1 MILKSLKSF
10 AKLEVAIFL
19 LLLIAG
25 FSILGTIIEQERN
38 INYYLE
44 NYNQE
49 INFLKITIGDLLLFC
64 GLNNIYKS
72 WWFLTLLL
80 LFGTCLISC
89 TILQQLPMLRQARR
103 CSFKIKEKQYKNPQY
118 SVQLKEKNF
127 SNTINRFKLKRYT
140 VFQQNKG
147 VYLYKGILGRFAPI
161 VVHFA
166 MILTLSGAAIAA
178 LTSFKAEE
186 LIAKGEIFQVQNTVS
201 QSLFSSSN
209 PTPVRVNDFWI
220 EYGEKENIKQF
231 YSNLSILDKD
241 GSEIKEETISVNHP
255 LRYKGATIYQ
265 TDWNAIGVR
274 IKDGEKQYQVPLSP
288 LTNRKDVWVSWIPVN
303 NSESNGVILILK
315 NTAGN
320 FEIYK
325 QTGELI
331 GKFNIGEEIKGY
343 NNLYI
348 KEILCETG
356 LQIKADPGI
365 PLIYFGFGLLMLSS
379 LISYL
384 AFNQFWILKN
394 KKDIFIRGTSN
405 RAKLNL
411 KLELAKLNQ

>member
-25 FSILGTIIEQERN
+25 FSILGTIIEQERS

-44 NYNQE
+44 NYTQE
-49 INFLKITIGDLLLFC
+49 INFLNITIGNLLLFC

-103 CSFKIKEKQYKNPQY
+103 CSFKVKEKQYKNPQY
-118 SVQLKEKNF
+118 SVQIKNANLV
-127 SNTINRFKLKRYT
+127 NTINRFKFKRYT
-140 VFQQNKG
+140 LFQQNNSA
-147 VYLYKGILGRFAPI
+147 YLYKGILGRFAPI

-166 MILTLSGAAIAA
+166 MILTLSGTAIAA

-186 LIAKGEIFQVQNTVS
+186 LVAKGEIFQVQNTVS
-201 QSLFSSSN
+201 ESLFSSSK
-209 PTPVRVNDFWI
+209 PTPIRVNDFWI
-220 EYGEKENIKQF
+220 EYGEKDNIKQF

-255 LRYKGATIYQ
+255 LRYKGVTIYQ
-265 TDWNAIGVR
+265 TDWNAIGLRV
-274 IKDGEKQYQVPLSP
+274 KDSEKQYQVPLSP
-288 LTNRKDVWVSWIPVN
+288 LTNRKDIWVSWVPIKSN
-303 NSESNGVILILK
+303 DSNGLILILK
-315 NTAGN
+315 NTVGN

-331 GKFNIGEEIKGY
+331 GKFGIGQEIPGY
-343 NNLYI
+343 NNLSI

-384 AFNQFWILKN
+384 AFNQFWILKE
-394 KKDIFIRGTSN
+394 KKNVFIRGTSN